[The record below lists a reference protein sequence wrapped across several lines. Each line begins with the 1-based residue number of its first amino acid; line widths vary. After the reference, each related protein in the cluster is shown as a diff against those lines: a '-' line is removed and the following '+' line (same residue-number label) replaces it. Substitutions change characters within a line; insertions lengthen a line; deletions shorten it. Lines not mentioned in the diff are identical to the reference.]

1 MHVYCVL
8 CKEHLGE
15 IEPLDDGTAIEGVC
29 PQCRKKLVEQSELAD
44 KPMRR
49 IGFIQDKEPPKPK

>member
-1 MHVYCVL
+1 MHVYCVI

-15 IEPLDDGTAIEGVC
+15 IEPLEDGVAIEGVC
-29 PQCRKKLVEQSELAD
+29 PQCRKKLVEQSQLDE

-49 IGFIQDKEPPKPK
+49 IGFRPDDKEPPPK